1 MLQSLSLSVSTV
13 NQREYCGGAAYP
25 QVKAIIIQIY
35 LAVIIIMIVDF
46 RAWPKNKLSD
56 TSYL

>member
-46 RAWPKNKLSD
+46 RA
-56 TSYL
+56 